1 MHRNR
6 QKPRPTLIIT
16 VMDNQLET
24 TKDTTPTKRAK
35 RLKPKQQLAL
45 DYWMNSDSDTFG
57 NLYKSCLKAGFRPSY
72 ALNIANLNPSW
83 LSENIDLQLL
93 NPEHIKQGVQR
104 IATGDINS
112 RSVDDTRLKAYE
124 LLGRYAGMDNN
135 KQTTNVTLVQPILA
149 GASYKPTTTVNS
161 DVIDQSPEPEKSPEK

>member
-1 MHRNR
+1 MDD
-6 QKPRPTLIIT
+6 LIK
-16 VMDNQLET
+16 QPET
-24 TKDTTPTKRAK
+24 TTPKKRAK

-83 LSENIDLQLL
+83 LSENIDLQQL

-104 IATGDINS
+104 IATGEINS

-149 GASYKPTTTVNS
+149 GASYTPRT

>member
-1 MHRNR
+1 MPTITLMNELTKQPDP
-6 QKPRPTLIIT
+6 QKGI
-16 VMDNQLET
+16 
-24 TKDTTPTKRAK
+24 AK
-35 RLKPKQQLAL
+35 RKRLTPKQAKTIE
-45 DYWMNSDSDTFG
+45 YWLNPDSETFG
-57 NLYKSCLKAGFRPSY
+57 NLYKSSLKAGFAETYSRNL
-72 ALNIANLNPSW
+72 AHLNPSW
-83 LSENIDLQLL
+83 LSEHIDIQQLDQ
-93 NPEHIKQGVQR
+93 EHIKQGVQR

-149 GASYKPTTTVNS
+149 GASYTPRT

>member
-1 MHRNR
+1 M
-6 QKPRPTLIIT
+6 TAMDDLIK
-16 VMDNQLET
+16 QPET
-24 TKDTTPTKRAK
+24 KTPKKRAK

-83 LSENIDLQLL
+83 LSENIDLQQL

-104 IATGDINS
+104 IATGEINS

-149 GASYKPTTTVNS
+149 GASYKPNNSGDTTI
-161 DVIDQSPEPEKSPEK
+161 IDQSPEPEKSPEK

>member
-1 MHRNR
+1 MTNGAPISII
-6 QKPRPTLIIT
+6 KLMDDLIK
-16 VMDNQLET
+16 QPET
-24 TKDTTPTKRAK
+24 TTPKKRAK

-72 ALNIANLNPSW
+72 ALNIANLNPNW
-83 LSENIDLQLL
+83 LSENIDLQQL

-149 GASYKPTTTVNS
+149 GASYKPNNSGDTTI
-161 DVIDQSPEPEKSPEK
+161 IDQSPEPEKSPEK